1 MPNLNL
7 TNLPNLKSWLLSPAA
22 GTPFTT
28 NDDATLN
35 RLISAS
41 STQIMQYLARQTI
54 FKNTVTNDVYT
65 GNVNNSMLIQQWPV
79 ITLNSLYINNVLIPQ
94 AANNTT
100 SGWLLQPWDGFSSGR
115 PQQLSLNGY
124 SFLPGSCYGE
134 AYYGGGSP
142 YNSGFTRN
150 SGGYSGAQNVVLN
163 YVVGYCVQGEATT
176 IPATPFQYTA
186 LQQQGTWGQDD
197 GHTIAGVA
205 GVPVASAPTTG
216 QYSVVNGLYTF
227 AAADVG
233 KSVVLNY
240 SYVPFA
246 LEQCCIGLAAEFYK
260 YKPRIGQKS
269 QSVGGSETS
278 SYDLSGIPDRIKTA
292 LAPYRSIIS
301 KR

>member
-7 TNLPNLKSWLLSPAA
+7 TNLQNLKSWVSSPV
-22 GTPFTT
+22 GTGFS
-28 NDDATLN
+28 NADDATLN
-35 RLISAS
+35 RLISAAS
-41 STQIMQYLARQTI
+41 AQIMRYIARQSI
-54 FKNTVTNDVYT
+54 FKNTVLNDVYT

-100 SGWLLQPWDGFSSGR
+100 SGWLLQPWDGFSAGR

-163 YVVGYCVQGEATT
+163 YVVGYCVQNEATT
-176 IPATPFQYTA
+176 IPTSYQYTA

-197 GHTIAGVA
+197 GLTIAGVA
-205 GVPVASAPTTG
+205 GIPVASAPTTG
-216 QYSVVNGLYTF
+216 QYSVSAGVYTF
-227 AAADVG
+227 AAADAG
-233 KSVVLNY
+233 KTVVLNY
-240 SYVPFA
+240 SFVPYD
-246 LEQCCIGLAAEFYK
+246 LEQCCIGLAAELYS

-269 QSVGGSETS
+269 KSLGGAETS
-278 SYDLSGIPDRIKTA
+278 AFDLSGIPDRIKTA